1 MDTKINPGMFFKL
14 GLDFDYSTN
23 REIINSLEFGV
34 SVDVFSKLVILMVEN
49 NNNRFYPS
57 VYINYSIGNKFY

>member
-1 MDTKINPGMFFKL
+1 V
-14 GLDFDYSTN
+14 
-23 REIINSLEFGV
+23 EFGV